1 MADEPEPISR
11 MEALRGLRISTQEG
25 LWATVFVVLTGGA
38 FQIGFARHLGAND
51 FVLGLLAG
59 LPAAVGLLQVP
70 ASLYIEKRGERRRF
84 VAFSAG
90 AGRLALAALALVALF
105 LPDPLRLAAF
115 LLLLILSSALLT
127 ITVPAWTSWMSDLVP
142 NDARGR
148 YFAGRNRLASIVAM
162 LAPLPAAWLLDKLKP
177 EAGFPVLFGLAAIPA
192 AVCFLLILR
201 QPEPP
206 MVRQIEKTNPFTSLK
221 APFADPSFRQF
232 LAFAGT
238 VVVGQALAGQFFMA
252 WQVDKAGLELPY
264 LSVQVLGAVASG
276 ASLATMPLWGYLADK
291 YGGRPVLMIGSWLVL
306 VAPLLWCFTSHGA
319 NWLNYPL
326 IVVLNVTSG
335 AGWAAVGLTQFN
347 LLLSMTPDDKRGT
360 YVAVYSAFTGVVG
373 GISPIV
379 GGALMTA
386 LSHLPLPAGLNNYKV
401 MFLLTDIVRVAA
413 LILLRQLKIED
424 SKTTRFVLGQLVGTG
439 TMGGF
444 RRAQRLARTTDAEA
458 REETVRELG
467 ERKSSLAVEEL
478 VEALGDVS
486 HAVRATAARALGEIG
501 DTRAVPALAAK
512 LLDPA
517 AAIGEEAAHALGFLG
532 DRAATPALEAASRG
546 PNATVRVAALR
557 ALGRLADPASAPT
570 LLAALNPDRPTR
582 CEAAC
587 AALAA
592 IGENL
597 RPEDR
602 TEAEERLL
610 ALLVPEVDQGMRLA
624 AARAIEKLAPAV
636 PELLWLL
643 TVKLTEEADPAVLAR
658 LAVALSRLVRAH
670 APKPE
675 SHFPFLLKMARRL
688 EGKGLSYLQALYAA
702 ADTILPPG
710 TLYPLLSL
718 KGMARDEALHKLVSD
733 RALLE
738 VFSQGDYL
746 GLTQRLPELARHDN
760 DPPAEEALLALLM
773 LAKAPPQ

>member
-11 MEALRGLRISTQEG
+11 MVALRGLRISTQEG

-38 FQIGFARHLGAND
+38 FQIGFARQLGAND

-59 LPAAVGLLQVP
+59 LPAAVGLLQIP
-70 ASLYIEKRGERRRF
+70 ASLYIERRGERRRF

-90 AGRLALAALALVALF
+90 AGRLALAALALVALAPLPLPLKLTLF
-105 LPDPLRLAAF
+105 LI
-115 LLLLILSSALLT
+115 LLILSSALLT

-142 NDARGR
+142 GDARGR

-162 LAPLPAAWLLDKLKP
+162 LAPLPAAWLLDRLKP
-177 EAGFPVLFGLAAIPA
+177 DTGFPLLFGLATIPA
-192 AVCFLLILR
+192 VVCFLLILR

-206 MVRQIEKTNPFTSLK
+206 MVRQAQTENPFTSLK
-221 APFADPSFRQF
+221 APFADPNFRRF
-232 LAFAGT
+232 LAFAGM

-252 WQVDKAGLELPY
+252 WQVDKKGLELPY
-264 LSVQVLGAVASG
+264 LSVQLLGAIASG

-306 VAPLLWCFTSHGA
+306 VAPILWCFTNHGTD
-319 NWLNYPL
+319 WINYPL
-326 IVVLNVTSG
+326 IVVLNFTSG

-360 YVAVYSAFTGVVG
+360 YVAVFSAFTGVVG

-386 LSHLPLPAGLNNYKV
+386 LSHLSLPFGLNNYKV
-401 MFLLTDIVRVAA
+401 MFLLTDVVRGAA
-413 LILLRQLKIED
+413 LVLLHQLKVED
-424 SKTTRFVLGQLVGTG
+424 SQTTRFVLGQLMGTG

-444 RRAQRLARTTDAEA
+444 RRAQKLAKTTDAEA

-478 VEALGDVS
+478 VEALDDVA
-486 HAVRATAARALGEIG
+486 HAVRGTAARALGEIG
-501 DTRAVPALAAK
+501 DTRAIPALSAK

-517 AAIGEEAAHALGFLG
+517 AAIGEEAAHSLGFLG
-532 DRAATPALEAASRG
+532 DWSATPALEAASRG

-557 ALGRLADPASAPT
+557 ALGRLANPASAPT
-570 LLAALNPDRPTR
+570 LITALNPDRPTR

-587 AALAA
+587 TALAA

-597 RPEDR
+597 RPEDSA
-602 TEAEERLL
+602 EAERRLL
-610 ALLVPEVDQGMRLA
+610 GLLVPDVDQGMRLA
-624 AARAIEKLAPAV
+624 AARAIEKLAPAL
-636 PELLWLL
+636 PDTLWPL
-643 TVKLTEEADPAVLAR
+643 TVKLAEEPDPAVLAR

-670 APKPE
+670 APRPE
-675 SHFPFLLKMARRL
+675 THFPFLLKTARRL
-688 EGKGLSYLQALYAA
+688 EGSGLSYLQALYAA
-702 ADTILPPG
+702 ADTVLPPG
-710 TLYPLLSL
+710 TLYPLLAL

-733 RALLE
+733 KALLE
-738 VFSQGDYL
+738 TFSMGHYTE
-746 GLTQRLPELARHDN
+746 LTKRLPTLARHDD

-773 LAKAPPQ
+773 LSHSPP

>member
-70 ASLYIEKRGERRRF
+70 ASLYIERRGERRKF

-105 LPDPLRLAAF
+105 VPPELKLAAF
-115 LLLLILSSALLT
+115 LVLLVLSSALLT

-142 NDARGR
+142 GDARGR
-148 YFAGRNRLASIVAM
+148 YFARRNMLASIIAM
-162 LAPLPAAWLLDKLKP
+162 LAPLPAAWLLDRLK
-177 EAGFPVLFGLAAIPA
+177 ADTGFPLLFGLAAIPSV
-192 AVCFLLILR
+192 VCLLLILR

-206 MVRQIEKTNPFTSLK
+206 MVRQVERENPFTSLK

-252 WQVDKAGLELPY
+252 WQVDAKGLELPY
-264 LSVQVLGAVASG
+264 LSVQLLGAIASG

-306 VAPLLWCFTSHGA
+306 IAPVLWCFTQPGSD
-319 NWLNYPL
+319 WLNYPL
-326 IVVLNVTSG
+326 IVVLNITSG

-373 GISPIV
+373 GLSPII

-386 LSHLPLPAGLNNYKV
+386 LSRLPLPAGLNNYKV
-401 MFLLTDIVRVAA
+401 MFLLTDIVRGAA
-413 LILLRQLKIED
+413 LVLLHRLKVED
-424 SKTTRFVLGQLVGTG
+424 SQTTRFVLGQLVGMGTVTG
-439 TMGGF
+439 Y
-444 RRAQRLARTTDAEA
+444 RKAQRLARTTDAEA
-458 REETVRELG
+458 REETVRQLG
-467 ERKSSLAVEEL
+467 EQRSSLAVEEL
-478 VEALGDVS
+478 IEALDDVA
-486 HAVRATAARALGEIG
+486 HTVRGSAARALGEIG
-501 DTRAVPALAAK
+501 DTRAVSALAVK

-532 DRAATPALEAASRG
+532 DRSAVPALERAARG

-557 ALGRLADPASAPT
+557 ALGRLADPLSAPT
-570 LLAALNPDRPTR
+570 LIAALNPERPTR

-587 AALAA
+587 AALGA
-592 IGENL
+592 IGESL
-597 RPEDR
+597 RPEDAP
-602 TEAEERLL
+602 EAERRLL

-624 AARAIEKLAPAV
+624 AARAIERLAPAV
-636 PELLWLL
+636 PELLWTL
-643 TVKLTEEADPAVLAR
+643 TVKLTEETDPAVLAR
-658 LAVALSRLVRAH
+658 LSVALSRLVRAH
-670 APKPE
+670 AERPE
-675 SHFPFLLKMARRL
+675 THFPFLLKMARRL
-688 EGKGLSYLQALYAA
+688 EGSGLAYKQALYAA
-702 ADTILPPG
+702 ADTVLPPG

-718 KGMARDEALHKLVSD
+718 KGMARDEALQKLAPDTV
-733 RALLE
+733 LLE
-738 VFSQGDYL
+738 SFSQGDYA
-746 GLTQRLPELARHDN
+746 GLLARVPILARHDD

-773 LAKAPPQ
+773 LSVKE